1 MIISALLQ
9 TVSPN
14 KSNKQALSSFRQF
27 HPDAEIS
34 IIVDGNSDFEDY
46 SKEFNTKIIRDNQ
59 KCDPRGGL
67 TFDTFDNYLQRIN
80 THCLLSNS
88 EYVVILEDD
97 VMTYKSISK
106 FPKTSCAGP
115 RINPY
120 SERLKYFL
128 QNKFSSQE
136 NYGYGMSGGSIFK
149 RNDFLKS
156 FDNRPNFQTYSLMD
170 NRIPYYSDVGLTLL
184 FQISGFAYSE
194 WMDVSEK
201 FHQDPNQRIIR
212 DSAIDH
218 NDKRLYI

>member
-9 TVSPN
+9 TVFPN
-14 KSNKQALSSFRQF
+14 KSNKQVLSSFRQF
-27 HPDAEIS
+27 HHDAEIS
-34 IIVDGNSDFEDY
+34 IIVDGDSNFEDY
-46 SKEFNTKIIRDNQ
+46 AVEFNTKIIRDNNR
-59 KCDPRGGL
+59 CDPRGGL

-80 THCLLSNS
+80 THCVMSKS
-88 EYVVILEDD
+88 DYVIILEDD

-106 FPKTSCAGP
+106 FPNTSCAGP

-120 SERLKYFL
+120 SERLNQFL

-149 RNDFLKS
+149 REDFLKS
-156 FDNRPNFQTYSLMD
+156 FENRPNFQTYSLMD

>member
-1 MIISALLQ
+1 MIISAVLQ

-14 KSNKQALSSFRQF
+14 KSNKQVLSSFRQF

-34 IIVDGNSDFEDY
+34 IIVDGNSDFEEY
-46 SKEFNTKIIRDNQ
+46 AEKFNTNIIKDNNR
-59 KCDPRGGL
+59 CDPRGGL
-67 TFDTFDNYLQRIN
+67 TFDTFDKYLQRIN
-80 THCLLSNS
+80 AHCLVSKS

-106 FPKTSCAGP
+106 FPNTSCAGP

-120 SERLKYFL
+120 SERLNCFL
-128 QNKFSSQE
+128 QNKFNTQE

-149 RNDFLKS
+149 REDFLKS
-156 FDNRPNFQTYSLMD
+156 FHNRPNFQTYSLMD
-170 NRIPYYSDVGLTLL
+170 YRIPYYSDVGLTLL
-184 FQISGFAYSE
+184 FQIAGFSYSE

-201 FHQDPNQRIIR
+201 FHGDPNQRIIR